1 MAIKTL
7 HITNSY
13 HPASGGIRT
22 FYHAL
27 LEAANRHRR
36 LVRLVVP
43 GAETCVE
50 EVGDFGRIYHIAA
63 PHVPI
68 LDSRYRWMLPHTYAW
83 RYDSPLRRILAA
95 EQPDLVEV
103 CDKFWLLYL
112 SGVLRRQWIPGVPV
126 PVIVGLTCERLDD
139 NMRTYVSDG
148 WAAQRACERY
158 MRSCY
163 VPRFD
168 FHVAASDYIATEV
181 RRLLPERLR
190 DRLHVCPMGVDFD
203 AFRGSREGSGLRKE
217 LLRRLGADEGTQLLL
232 YAGRLSK
239 EKNLSVLPAVLAR
252 LAERARDTLG
262 LNVQALEDRHLRRF
276 GSPTNG
282 TGCDYRLIIAGDGP
296 FADELRES
304 LEDLVAGRSLFLGH
318 CQREELRALYHAADV
333 FLHPNPREPFGIAP
347 LEAMAAGLALVA
359 PASGGVL
366 TYANTENAWLAEN
379 SAEGFAS
386 AVEGVHADE
395 EIYRRKISRAQRT
408 AEEFSWT
415 RVTANYFQLY
425 DQFHEWF
432 VRAGVRE
439 EEGGRLAGLARDAL
453 KRAPTGSLHGE

>member
-36 LVRLVVP
+36 FVRLVVP
-43 GAETCVE
+43 GPETGVE
-50 EVGDFGRIYHIAA
+50 EVGGFGRIYHVAA
-63 PHVPI
+63 PRVPI

-95 EQPDLVEV
+95 ERPDLVEV

-112 SGVLRRQWIPGVPV
+112 SGVLRRQWIGGVPV

-139 NMRTYVSDG
+139 NMRSYVSAG
-148 WAAQRACERY
+148 WAAQIACERY

-168 FHVAASDYIATEV
+168 FHVAASDYIAAEV

-190 DRLHVCPMGVDFD
+190 DRLHVCPMGVDFE
-203 AFRGSREGSGLRKE
+203 AFGGGYDRDGKRRELMRRVGGSENTL
-217 LLRRLGADEGTQLLL
+217 LLL

-239 EKNLSVLPAVLAR
+239 EKNLPVLPGVLAR
-252 LAERARDTLG
+252 LAG
-262 LNVQALEDRHLRRF
+262 HRRF
-276 GSPTNG
+276 
-282 TGCDYRLIIAGDGP
+282 DYRLIVAGDGP
-296 FADELRES
+296 FAAELRHA
-304 LEDLVAGRSLFLGH
+304 LEECAPGRSLFLGH
-318 CQREELRALYHAADV
+318 CDREELRAILHAADL
-333 FLHPNPREPFGIAP
+333 FIHPNPREPFGIAP
-347 LEAMAAGLALVA
+347 LEAMAAGLPLIA
-359 PASGGVL
+359 PGSGGVL
-366 TYANTENAWLAEN
+366 TYANEENAWLAAN
-379 SAEGFAS
+379 SAEAFAE
-386 AVEGVHADE
+386 AVERVHADG
-395 EIYRRKISRAQRT
+395 EICRQKVARARHT

-425 DQFHEWF
+425 DRFHEWF
-432 VRAGVRE
+432 VR
-439 EEGGRLAGLARDAL
+439 EGLRKESGTHAFASGGNI
-453 KRAPTGSLHGE
+453 PEIGSVEAH

>member
-22 FYHAL
+22 FYNAL

-36 LVRLVVP
+36 FVRLVVP
-43 GAETCVE
+43 SAVTSIE
-50 EVGDFGRIYHIAA
+50 EVGEFGRIYYVAA
-63 PHVPI
+63 PRVPV

-95 EQPDLVEV
+95 ERPDLVEV

-112 SGVLRRQWIPGVPV
+112 SGVLRRRWIPGVPV

-139 NMRTYVSDG
+139 NMRTYISAG
-148 WAAQRACERY
+148 WAARRACERY

-168 FHVAASDYIATEV
+168 FHIAASDYIAAEV

-190 DRLHVCPMGVDFD
+190 GRLHVCPMGVDFE
-203 AFRGSREGSGLRKE
+203 AFRGPLDGSAVRQE
-217 LLRRLGADEGTQLLL
+217 LLRRVGGRENTALLL

-239 EKNLSVLPAVLAR
+239 EKNLVVLPAVLAK
-252 LAERARDTLG
+252 LTEHP
-262 LNVQALEDRHLRRF
+262 NF
-276 GSPTNG
+276 
-282 TGCDYRLIIAGDGP
+282 DYRLVIAGDGP
-296 FADELRES
+296 FAAELRQS
-304 LEDLVAGRSLFLGH
+304 LEELAPGRSLFLGH
-318 CQREELRALYHAADV
+318 CRREDLAAIYNAAEV
-333 FLHPNPREPFGIAP
+333 FIHPNPREPFGIAP
-347 LEAMAAGLALVA
+347 LEAMAAGLPLVA

-366 TYANTENAWLAEN
+366 TYANGENAWLAEN
-379 SAEGFAS
+379 TPAALAS
-386 AVEGVHADE
+386 AVQSVHADSALF
-395 EIYRRKISRAQRT
+395 RRKIERARRT

-415 RVTANYFQLY
+415 RATSNYFQLY
-425 DQFHEWF
+425 D
-432 VRAGVRE
+432 RLYDLSLRE
-439 EEGGRLAGLARDAL
+439 DFGNESAAPAPISGGHASEACSFDAR
-453 KRAPTGSLHGE
+453 